1 MQGKQ
6 TRLTIAGET
15 HTLREWGKISGTPW
29 RTIKSR
35 LGKGFTDSA
44 AVFGEKFTRSHEEV
58 RVEKRLAPVAFPV
71 TVYNRWGGVQ
81 SISWRAA

>member
-6 TRLTIAGET
+6 THLTIAGET
-15 HTLREWGKISGTPW
+15 HTIKEWAHISGTPW

-35 LGKGFTDSA
+35 LGKGFSDSA
-44 AVFGEKFTRSHEEV
+44 AVFGEGSRDEV
-58 RVEKRLAPVAFPV
+58 RIEKRRPAESFPV
-71 TVYNRWGGVQ
+71 TAYNRWGGVQ